1 VALVALAA
9 AGCAGGTSFFGQ
21 QQPSQQ
27 QLALAQQQQTLQ
39 SRANALDSSN
49 QTLEVQLA
57 QSQQRGQVLEGQL
70 TLLREQLA
78 SLTTQL
84 TRIREEKKT
93 AEQQVQ
99 TLTASM
105 QRQGSVVI
113 EPNNSLLETLPVINH
128 AEVQVRRDGDVI
140 RVELPAHLLF
150 QDGTAQLKAGAMELI
165 ASAAGEITR
174 TYPGHMLGVEGHC
187 DSDPVYPPFRNH
199 NHLSINWAMAVHDA
213 LQTHSRL
220 RPEQL
225 LVVGHGSSHAVVSNA
240 TAAGKQRN
248 RRVELVIYP
257 DKVGQ

>member
-1 VALVALAA
+1 
-9 AGCAGGTSFFGQ
+9 
-21 QQPSQQ
+21 
-27 QLALAQQQQTLQ
+27 
-39 SRANALDSSN
+39 
-49 QTLEVQLA
+49 
-57 QSQQRGQVLEGQL
+57 
-70 TLLREQLA
+70 
-78 SLTTQL
+78 
-84 TRIREEKKT
+84 
-93 AEQQVQ
+93 
-99 TLTASM
+99 M

-174 TYPGHMLGVEGHC
+174 TYP
-187 DSDPVYPPFRNH
+187 
-199 NHLSINWAMAVHDA
+199 HLSINWAMAVHDA